1 MKKLS
6 ILLIIVLS
14 FSLFS
19 CDSSSKQEKQKK
31 VSKKQSI
38 KTKAGMM
45 ERLNEFGFKIPENF
59 KFVKIK
65 KKTSTYSVE
74 FKAEKID
81 DTTKTELD
89 EWYVKQISDLE
100 ANKWRKKPIT
110 ENVTVMGLTVNQ
122 HIFFKPKGGKSSLS
136 NSIDL
141 SSSYD
146 PKSKSYSLFISPNNY

>member
-6 ILLIIVLS
+6 ILLLIALS

-19 CDSSSKQEKQKK
+19 CDSSPKNEKHKK
-31 VSKKQSI
+31 KSKKHSI

-45 ERLNEFGFKIPENF
+45 ERLNEFGFEIPEKF

-65 KKTSTYSVE
+65 KKTSSYSVE

-81 DTTKTELD
+81 DVTKKELD

-100 ANKWRKKPIT
+100 ANKWKKRPIT
-110 ENVTVMGLTVNQ
+110 VNVTVMGLTVNQ
-122 HIFFKPKGGKSSLS
+122 HIFFKPKGGKSSLL

-146 PKSKSYSLFISPNNY
+146 PKNKSYSLFISPNNY